1 MYFSEELYN
10 ALKYGYKF
18 EILYGYTFN
27 KANVFNNYVDNLYNL
42 RLQYPKSDPMNT
54 IAKFLMNSLYGRFGR
69 APPKNDNLSKISI
82 LTEKEYNKFE
92 KKHIDNL
99 VDVIDLDG
107 HYLLEIDNNTLNN
120 ELNSGL
126 NTSNV
131 NVAISAAIT
140 AYARIH
146 MTQFKNLKGIKL
158 FYSDTD
164 SVYTNKPL
172 PRHLISDTIL
182 GKLKLERICN

>member
-1 MYFSEELYN
+1 
-10 ALKYGYKF
+10 
-18 EILYGYTFN
+18 
-27 KANVFNNYVDNLYNL
+27 
-42 RLQYPKSDPMNT
+42 MNIIT
-54 IAKFLMNSLYGRFGR
+54 KLLSNSLYGRFGM
-69 APPKNDNLSKISI
+69 ADSFYNTTI
-82 LTEKEYNKFE
+82 LNEKESRKFE
-92 KKHIDNL
+92 KNPNKNIHDF
-99 VDVIDLDG
+99 IDLDG
-107 HYLLEIDNNTLNN
+107 YTLYEFSNIDNTLNN